1 MKTEKLE
8 SLISAYEEYLDA
20 CEKWLK
26 AKSGRCDQ
34 AVNEAMAI
42 ARERHERKR
51 SSVQK

>member
-1 MKTEKLE
+1 MKVEKIE
-8 SLISAYEEYLDA
+8 DLIEAYSEYLIA
-20 CEKWLK
+20 TEKWLK